1 MPKSTLR
8 IHAGTFRN
16 APLGC
21 VGAIVLVVLTSA
33 ALLGLVAMV
42 WWYVLGPG
50 GRAPT
55 TSP

>member
-1 MPKSTLR
+1 MAKPTLG
-8 IHAGTFRN
+8 IHAGTFRD

-21 VGAIVLVVLTSA
+21 AGAIVPVVLTSA

-50 GRAPT
+50 GPSPT